1 MEIILH
7 IQSKKLDSKFNSA
20 INEYVKRI
28 SPFAAVKINTHGDIR
43 NISFKEGSYI
53 INVNPAHGLISST
66 YMAEK
71 INDICVSGY
80 SRIELIISN
89 SYSYAGSNFDFGI
102 SYMNMD
108 SQLVLVAL
116 TEQLYR
122 AFTILNNITYHK

>member
-7 IQSKKLDSKFNSA
+7 IQAKKLDRQFNSA

-28 SPFAAVKINTHGDIR
+28 SPFATVKISTHGDIR
-43 NISFKEGSYI
+43 NISFQEGSYI
-53 INVNPAHGLISST
+53 INVSPAHELIASAC
-66 YMAEK
+66 MAEK
-71 INDICVSGY
+71 INAICVTGY

-89 SYSYAGSNFDFGI
+89 SYSYAGSHFDFGI
-102 SYMNMD
+102 SYMDMD

>member
-7 IQSKKLDSKFNSA
+7 IQAKKLDRQFNSA

-28 SPFAAVKINTHGDIR
+28 SPFAAVKVTTHGDIR
-43 NISFKEGSYI
+43 NIPFKAGSYI
-53 INVNPAHGLISST
+53 INVNPAHELISSA

-71 INDICVSGY
+71 INDICVTGY

-89 SYSYAGSNFDFGI
+89 SYSYAGSHFDFGI
-102 SYMNMD
+102 SYMDMD

>member
-7 IQSKKLDSKFNSA
+7 IQSKKIDCQFNSA
-20 INEYVKRI
+20 IIEYVKRI

-53 INVNPAHGLISST
+53 INVNPAHALISST

-89 SYSYAGSNFDFGI
+89 SYSYAESHFDFSI
-102 SYMNMD
+102 SYMDMD
-108 SQLVLVAL
+108 TQLVLVAL

>member
-7 IQSKKLDSKFNSA
+7 IQAKKLDRQFNSA
-20 INEYVKRI
+20 VNEYVKRL
-28 SPFAAVKINTHGDIR
+28 SPFAAVKINTHKDIQ
-43 NISFKEGSYI
+43 NIPLQSGSYI
-53 INVNPAHGLISST
+53 INVNPSHPLISST

-80 SRIELIISN
+80 SRIELIVSS
-89 SYSYAGSNFDFGI
+89 SYSYAKSNFDFSI
-102 SYMNMD
+102 SYMDMD

>member
-7 IQSKKLDSKFNSA
+7 IQSEKPDSKFNSA
-20 INEYVKRI
+20 INEYIKRI
-28 SPFAAVKINTHGDIR
+28 SPFATVKVTTHGDIS
-43 NISFKEGSYI
+43 NIPFQKGSYI
-53 INVNPAHGLISST
+53 INVNPAHKLISSE

-71 INDICVSGY
+71 INTICVSGY

-89 SYSYAGSNFDFGI
+89 SYSYSGSQFDFGI

-108 SQLVLVAL
+108 IRLTLVAL

>member
-7 IQSKKLDSKFNSA
+7 IQSKKLDNKFNSA
-20 INEYVKRI
+20 INEYIKRI
-28 SPFAAVKINTHGDIR
+28 SPFATIKVCTHGDIT
-43 NISFKEGSYI
+43 NIPFKEGSYI
-53 INVNPAHGLISST
+53 INVNPAHALISST
-66 YMAEK
+66 SLAEK
-71 INDICVSGY
+71 MNAICVSGY

-89 SYSYAGSNFDFGI
+89 SYSYAGSHFDFGI
-102 SYMNMD
+102 SYLNMD

>member
-7 IQSKKLDSKFNSA
+7 IQAKKLDRRFNSA

-28 SPFAAVKINTHGDIR
+28 SPFAAVKVTTHRDIR
-43 NISFKEGSYI
+43 NIPFKEGSYI
-53 INVNPAHGLISST
+53 INVAPSHALISSA

-71 INDICVSGY
+71 INDICVTGY
-80 SRIELIISN
+80 SRIELIISS
-89 SYSYAGSNFDFGI
+89 SYSYAESHFDFGI

-116 TEQLYR
+116 AEQLYR